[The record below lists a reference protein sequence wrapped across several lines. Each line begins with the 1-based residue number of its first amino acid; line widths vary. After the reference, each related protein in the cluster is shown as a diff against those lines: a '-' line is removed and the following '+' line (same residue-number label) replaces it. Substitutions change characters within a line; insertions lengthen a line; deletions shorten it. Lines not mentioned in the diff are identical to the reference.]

1 MRRMTTQVQKSIFI
15 PSGGS
20 VPTPNAT
27 ARAPRGGFYVSSVI
41 SGTIA
46 EFDRDGTF
54 VRNVL
59 EPAADDTLGEKP
71 FKTGT
76 PLGIGVDRKGD
87 LFYADI
93 GIRVTADGVGPGDNT
108 GTVRTIRF
116 VDGEPQAPRTMDR
129 RLAFPDGIGV
139 LEGRRR

>member
-1 MRRMTTQVQKSIFI
+1 MTTKVQKSIFI

-20 VPTPNAT
+20 IPTPNAT

-46 EFDRDGTF
+46 EFDRAGTF

-59 EPAADDTLGEKP
+59 EPAAGDVLGEQP
-71 FKTGT
+71 YKTGT

-87 LFYADI
+87 LFFADI
-93 GIRVTADGVGPGDNT
+93 GITVTADGVGPGDNT
-108 GTVRTIRF
+108 GTVRKIRF
-116 VDGEPQAPRTMDR
+116 VDGEPQAPQIMDR
-129 RLAFPDGIGV
+129 KLAFPDGIGI